1 MTIIAL
7 RRHMEDP
14 LVESTISL
22 LTPFAAYLPADLLG
36 ASGALAAVTAGLYI
50 GRRGP
55 AIISSSTRLVSDSI
69 WAVLTFLLNGL
80 SFILIGLQLQGILSG
95 LVAHSIAILLW
106 RGVAIC
112 LAVIVIRMVWVVA
125 VGGLAR
131 LLDHFGLVSRPLPSA
146 RQRVV
151 IAWAGMRGVVSLAT
165 AMALPLTI
173 NHGPFPHRDLLVYL
187 TFCVIFAT
195 LVLQGLSL
203 PRLIHWLGL
212 ADDGSAARE
221 EAMARLAAAQAAL
234 NRLNILAADGTLP
247 AGLVE
252 NFRRRFTI
260 RAQRLQAQL
269 ADTNV
274 PSQTAQLQ
282 TYFEIRHELMEVERR
297 TIIGMRNRDEISD
310 TVLRRI
316 QRDLDLEEVQ
326 LLHGQE

>member
-1 MTIIAL
+1 
-7 RRHMEDP
+7 
-14 LVESTISL
+14 
-22 LTPFAAYLPADLLG
+22 
-36 ASGALAAVTAGLYI
+36 
-50 GRRGP
+50 
-55 AIISSSTRLVSDSI
+55 
-69 WAVLTFLLNGL
+69 
-80 SFILIGLQLQGILSG
+80 
-95 LVAHSIAILLW
+95 
-106 RGVAIC
+106 
-112 LAVIVIRMVWVVA
+112 
-125 VGGLAR
+125 
-131 LLDHFGLVSRPLPSA
+131 
-146 RQRVV
+146 
-151 IAWAGMRGVVSLAT
+151 
-165 AMALPLTI
+165 
-173 NHGPFPHRDLLVYL
+173 
-187 TFCVIFAT
+187 
-195 LVLQGLSL
+195 
-203 PRLIHWLGL
+203 LIHWLGL